1 MTESTVKDD
10 AILQCSIFIF
20 FAEGRR
26 HDKILESDQSLFF
39 QAGQYHSGDI
49 CCVAGT
55 ADTLSFDRT
64 GPAYLCDPCDGCHHI
79 SGDEKR
85 GFQPE
90 KLVKASVMT
99 ILFD

>member
-20 FAEGRR
+20 SAEGRR
-26 HDKILESDQSLFF
+26 HDKISESDQSLFF

-49 CCVAGT
+49 CCAAGT
-55 ADTLSFDRT
+55 AYALSSDRT
-64 GPAYLCDPCDGCHHI
+64 GPAYFCDPCDGCHYI

-85 GFQPE
+85 
-90 KLVKASVMT
+90 
-99 ILFD
+99 